1 MVRFHLVQH
10 IWRDGEV
17 EPADVEFFWLLCGG
31 LLEVESGTTLVIAFQ
46 EEIRIGAEA
55 WVNFAL
61 LEAKILGSK
70 RYYIV
75 DCVVGVD
82 DQSMGR
88 LLCSRVGF
96 LVLRTRLLLRLRFQR
111 RSAVF
116 SPNELRTVC
125 FGMSL

>member
-17 EPADVEFFWLLCGG
+17 EPADVKFFWLLCGG

-55 WVNFAL
+55 WVDFAL
-61 LEAKILGSK
+61 LEALILGSK
-70 RYYIV
+70 SYYIV

-82 DQSMGR
+82 DQSMYV

-96 LVLRTRLLLRLRFQR
+96 LVLRTRLLLRLRFQCR
-111 RSAVF
+111 DTRCN
-116 SPNELRTVC
+116 PTDQRTVC
-125 FGMSL
+125 FVVSL